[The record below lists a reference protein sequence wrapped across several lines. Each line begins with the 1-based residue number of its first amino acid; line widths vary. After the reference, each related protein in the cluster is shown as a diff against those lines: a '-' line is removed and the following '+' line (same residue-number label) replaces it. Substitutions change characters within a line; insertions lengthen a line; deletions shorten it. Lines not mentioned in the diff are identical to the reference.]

1 MILRSVAL
9 WVICLPMVAVFC
21 LIALPLSLFDR
32 SANSVHALGRFWAR
46 MVLFFA
52 GVAVEVKGLEKIPR
66 GPVILASNHRAA
78 FDIPVLHGYL
88 PVQFRW
94 LAKGSLFRVPVFGW
108 FMTLAGYI
116 PIEREHAGRAYR
128 SIENAAGRIKGGT
141 SVLIFPEGMRSYSE
155 KLLPFKRG
163 AFMLASRSEAPIVPV
178 AVTGTTGIVGKWN
191 ILVRPSRVKLVVGDP
206 IPTKG
211 ADEKRLNDMTRGA
224 MEGLLGLKQR
234 PP

>member
-1 MILRSVAL
+1 MAL
-9 WVICLPMVAVFC
+9 FL
-21 LIALPLSLFDR
+21 
-32 SANSVHALGRFWAR
+32 
-46 MVLFFA
+46 A
-52 GVAVEVKGLEKIPR
+52 GVAVEVKGLDKIPR

-78 FDIPVLHGYL
+78 FDIPVLQGCL

-94 LAKGSLFRVPVFGW
+94 LAKRSLFKIPVFGW

-128 SIENAAGRIKGGT
+128 SIESAAGRIKGGT

-178 AVTGTTGIVGKWN
+178 AVTGTTGIVGK
-191 ILVRPSRVKLVVGDP
+191 
-206 IPTKG
+206 
-211 ADEKRLNDMTRGA
+211 DEKRLNDMTRGA
-224 MEGLLGLKQR
+224 IEGLLGLKQS